1 MITFLGK
8 NRLAGGSACP
18 TQNVNLSSQCG
29 AGVSACQPASSTESI
44 VEWSVRILCALF
56 AAGCILAQEPN
67 ASDETDQQDPD
78 QTYQGPSILSRDKSL
93 VGERGGKLLDFR
105 YYAEVTGVFDS
116 GLVLLNTNAQG
127 NLVNVG
133 GAYGV
138 ETGFGVI
145 GTRRW
150 KRDKLSLEYKGAY
163 RQYSISDVPQGLD
176 QFLNLAY
183 GRRMTE
189 RLTLDLKETAG
200 TVSLANGVFTYL
212 PLTNTDLSALPAN
225 ELFDIRTNFAQS
237 RVDLTWQKTARLSF
251 GLGGEGFVVR
261 RSSLLLAGLNGYD
274 AHANM
279 AYRLTGRQT
288 VSGDY
293 NYTYYDFQRAFGNAR
308 LQSVSLGYA
317 IGLSHKY
324 DFSLRAGGIRIDSLG
339 ITQVPIDPAIAAIV
353 GESYANVTLAQRIY
367 APLGE
372 ARLMRRFD
380 RSSLTLD
387 YSVGASPGNGVYLT
401 SRATAAGVSYSY
413 AGYRRW
419 TFALNSGYT
428 ELSAIGQTLGKYTNV
443 QGGTGVTYKVGRE
456 THIQFRYDYRHYT
469 TQNNI
474 YQKDSNRVSLGLAF
488 SPGETPLAIW

>member
-1 MITFLGK
+1 
-8 NRLAGGSACP
+8 
-18 TQNVNLSSQCG
+18 
-29 AGVSACQPASSTESI
+29 
-44 VEWSVRILCALF
+44 VRILCGLF

-67 ASDETDQQDPD
+67 PSDQTDQDPD

-93 VGERGGKLLDFR
+93 LGERAGKLLDFR

-116 GLVLLNTNAQG
+116 GLVPLITNAQG

-163 RQYSISDVPQGLD
+163 RQYSVNDVSQGLD

-183 GRRMTE
+183 SRRLTE
-189 RLTLDLKETAG
+189 RLTLDLKDIAG
-200 TVSLANGVFTYL
+200 TTSLANGAFSYL
-212 PLTNTDLSALPAN
+212 PLTNTDLFALPAN

-237 RVDLTWQKTARLSF
+237 RVDATWQQTARLSF
-251 GLGGEGFVVR
+251 GFGGEGFVVR

-274 AHANM
+274 ARANA
-279 AYRLTGRQT
+279 AYRLTNRQT
-288 VSGDY
+288 LSGDY

-308 LQSVSLGYA
+308 LQSVSLGYS
-317 IGLSHKY
+317 IGLSRKY

-339 ITQVPIDPAIAAIV
+339 IIQVPIDPAIAAIV
-353 GESYANVTLAQRIY
+353 GENYANVTSARTIY

-372 ARLMRRFD
+372 ARLIRRFD
-380 RSSLTLD
+380 RSSLMLD
-387 YSVGASPGNGVYLT
+387 YAMGVSPGNGLYLT
-401 SRATAAGVSYSY
+401 SRQTSATAGYSY
-413 AGYRRW
+413 TGYRRW
-419 TFALNSGYT
+419 TFALNSGYS
-428 ELSAIGQTLGKYTNV
+428 ELSSVGQTLGKYTNV

-469 TQNNI
+469 TQNTF